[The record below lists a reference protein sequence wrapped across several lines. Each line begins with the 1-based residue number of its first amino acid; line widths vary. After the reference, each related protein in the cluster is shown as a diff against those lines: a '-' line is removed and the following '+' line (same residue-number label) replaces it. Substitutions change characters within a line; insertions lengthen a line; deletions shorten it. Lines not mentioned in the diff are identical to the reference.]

1 MGVKFSVKCQ
11 HSEKRYNSMVISAY
25 IQFLWPHQTHGTC
38 AAGGKF
44 PMLVHTQLSIY
55 HTIRITYYIPLE
67 LPDWRSHN
75 MCGNVRWE
83 TLRWNCFLAVL
94 RVTKCDL
101 WPGDMDIEKF
111 SKLLKLQNPVLGILW
126 EFRNYP
132 LTYVFQP
139 HETVCKEATLMAG
152 GWLLDDMCLD
162 TNDSRI
168 GSPHNNCRLSNTK

>member
-1 MGVKFSVKCQ
+1 MERVPLVVS
-11 HSEKRYNSMVISAY
+11 
-25 IQFLWPHQTHGTC
+25 FLCWFTRNYP
-38 AAGGKF
+38 F
-44 PMLVHTQLSIY
+44 
-55 HTIRITYYIPLE
+55 ITPLE
-67 LPDWRSHN
+67 LHIIYHKNYPIEGHIICAV
-75 MCGNVRWE
+75 MCGNVRRV

-101 WPGDMDIEKF
+101 WPGDMDKF
-111 SKLLKLQNPVLGILW
+111 SKLLKLQNPLLGILW
-126 EFRNYP
+126 EFRNNP

-168 GSPHNNCRLSNTK
+168 GSPHYNCRLSNTK